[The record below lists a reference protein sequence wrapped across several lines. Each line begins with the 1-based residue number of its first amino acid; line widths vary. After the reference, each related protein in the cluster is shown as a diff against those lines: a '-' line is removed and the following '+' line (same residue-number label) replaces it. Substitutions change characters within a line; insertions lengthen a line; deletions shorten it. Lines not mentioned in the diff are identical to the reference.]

1 MSDPSKVDDAILSF
15 TLGENEKAITILR
28 KISEESPECI
38 DAWRA
43 LAEVNLAIGEVS
55 LAEDA
60 CRQALEIDPKDLTSM
75 VSLARILV
83 RKGDKKGAEEASAK
97 ARILGW
103 QDELAQEKEEL

>member
-15 TLGENEKAITILR
+15 TLGENAKAIAILK
-28 KISEESPECI
+28 KICKESPKCI

-60 CRQALEIDPKDLTSM
+60 CRKALEIDPKDLTSV

-83 RKGDKKGAEEASAK
+83 KKGDKKGAEEASAR

-103 QDELAQEKEEL
+103 QDELAQEK